1 MTSDEAASVIAGREG
16 RLCARLFRRA
26 DGTVITADCR
36 AITVEAE
43 PIARPKSPY
52 RRTHALA
59 MILVAVVLAW
69 MGNTKG
75 EAPPSRSGVT
85 FDDWVHWVAVSLGL
99 RPAPSPAPV
108 FSPTATI
115 SDVYY
120 SNSHLATVR
129 RAFVGPLCAPGHD
142 MRTCSQGARECSSR
156 GGPE

>member
-1 MTSDEAASVIAGREG
+1 MTSDEAASLIAGREG

-59 MILVAVVLAW
+59 MILVAVLLAW
-69 MGNTKG
+69 MGNTTG

-85 FDDWVHWVAVSLGL
+85 FDDWVHWAAVSLGL

-115 SDVYY
+115 GEAYY
-120 SNSHLATVR
+120 
-129 RAFVGPLCAPGHD
+129 
-142 MRTCSQGARECSSR
+142 
-156 GGPE
+156 